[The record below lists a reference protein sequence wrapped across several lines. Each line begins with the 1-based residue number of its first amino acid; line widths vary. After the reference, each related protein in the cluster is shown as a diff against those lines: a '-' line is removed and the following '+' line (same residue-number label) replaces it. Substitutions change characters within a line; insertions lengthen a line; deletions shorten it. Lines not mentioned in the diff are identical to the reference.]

1 MGYLSKQQISKLWIR
16 MKSYINARL
25 EGLDST
31 VANLVAEAGYTKM
44 ELLWENASP
53 TSEFGEQTV
62 SISNLQDYDLIMIRS
77 KFSSGAYESIVG
89 FYKTATG
96 STGTIAGT
104 NNVIGARDIT
114 INDNSISFKVGT
126 ERATYNGGQ
135 STNNNIC
142 IPVEIYG
149 IKGVK

>member
-1 MGYLSKQQISKLWIR
+1 MAYLGDNGLSKLWVR
-16 MKSYINARL
+16 MKAYINNRI
-25 EGLDST
+25 
-31 VANLVAEAGYTKM
+31 ANLEQGITM
-44 ELLWENASP
+44 DLLWTNASP
-53 TSEFGEQTV
+53 TSQFAAQTV
-62 SISNLQDYDLIMIRS
+62 SISNLQDYALIMIRS

-96 STGTIAGT
+96 STCTIAGT

-114 INDNSISFKVGT
+114 INNNSISFKVGT